1 MAHSPSAEKRYRQ
14 SLKRQAANRSV
25 RSATRTSVSKALGL
39 IKAGALPEAETAVRE
54 AVSVLDRAQ
63 KKGVIQDNN
72 AARRKSRLMARYNA
86 ALAAA
91 AVAQA
96 QVKVEAPPPEE
107 PVEAGRRRRPSRK
120 AAEKPPAKAAK
131 PAAAAKGRAK
141 ASKPAPKKEDKAKAK
156 KEDKAKAK
164 KEDKAKKK

>member
-39 IKAGALPEAETAVRE
+39 IKAGALLEAETAVRE

-72 AARRKSRLMARYNA
+72 AARRKSRLMVRYNA

-141 ASKPAPKKEDKAKAK
+141 ASKPAPKKEDKAKK
-156 KEDKAKAK
+156 K
-164 KEDKAKKK
+164 